1 MQGSRL
7 PRDLMYLQQIIQDIN
22 DKGATMTFITEKL
35 TFGPNAADP
44 NSKLQLQ
51 LQLQLIGAFA
61 EFERSIKK
69 QRQLEGIAIKK
80 AQGGYKG
87 GKRMINR
94 DRVRELHAEGLS
106 TYKIADTMG
115 ISCMS
120 VHRIIH
126 ADRLEETTQ

>member
-22 DKGATMTFITEKL
+22 DKGATITFITEKL

-51 LQLQLIGAFA
+51 LQLIGAFA

-69 QRQLEGIAIKK
+69 QRQLEHIAIKK

-87 GKRMINR
+87 GKCMINR

>member
-22 DKGATMTFITEKL
+22 DKGATITFITEKL

-44 NSKLQLQ
+44 NAKLQ

-120 VHRIIH
+120 IHRIIH
-126 ADRLEETTQ
+126 ADRLEETTQC

>member
-22 DKGATMTFITEKL
+22 DKGATITFITEKL

-44 NSKLQLQ
+44 NAKLQ